1 MMSDNRFLEIRT
13 YKLRPGT
20 RAEFDRTFREGA
32 LPLLARHGITVVGY
46 GPSVHDDLGY
56 YLMRA
61 YPSLERRQELLDRF
75 YNSEE
80 WVQNYDAPVM
90 ALIDQYST
98 VVIPATAELVAQ
110 LEAATAH

>member
-1 MMSDNRFLEIRT
+1 MSDDRFLEIRT

-32 LPLLARHGITVVGY
+32 LPLLRRHGITVVAY
-46 GPSVHDDLGY
+46 GPSLHDDLGY

-61 YPSLERRQELLDRF
+61 YPSLGRRQELLDKF
-75 YNSEE
+75 YNSDE
-80 WVQNYDAPVM
+80 WVQTYDAPVM

-98 VVIPATAELVAQ
+98 VVIPATPELVTQ
-110 LEAATAH
+110 LRAA

>member
-13 YKLRPGT
+13 YKPRPGT

-56 YLMRA
+56 YLKRA